1 MRKLELLAP
10 AKNLETGI
18 EAIKHGADA
27 VYIGGP
33 SFGARA
39 AAGNS
44 VEEIAELCSYAH
56 FYGAKVYVTFNTIIY
71 DNELHQAQE
80 LIYQLYDAGVDAL
93 IVQDLA
99 LCTMQ
104 LPPIELHASTQLDIT
119 KAEKAIFLEQAGFK
133 QIVLAREL
141 SLNQIK
147 EIRQATNCE
156 LEAFIH
162 GALCVSYSGRCY
174 ASEFCFNR
182 SANRGQCAQFCRLP
196 FTLKDSNGKTIRKD
210 KHLLSLRDMNRSAY
224 IEELIDAGINS
235 FKIEGRLKDI
245 KYVKNVTAY
254 YRTIIDNII
263 TKRSNEFKRSSY
275 GQTHLKFTPQLDKSF
290 NRKFTEYFL
299 HNERNHEANIDT
311 PKSMGENIG
320 LIRKVWKNKLEIII
334 HEGLNIQPGD
344 GLCYIDHEGKLQGFR
359 ANTVTSTNE
368 RNKLIVTTF
377 GKSNNSFTG
386 NHPLELYRNLDIQF
400 ESALEKESATRK
412 LLLKLELEET
422 PNGFILLG
430 IDEMGRQASE
440 LITIDHQPS
449 KTYQQEN
456 ILRQLMKIGDSQYAI
471 ENIEIKFS
479 QDWFI
484 PSSLLSTARRN
495 LIRSLSEIKN
505 KNSNHNQTPPPI
517 PHTKNQFIK
526 QKFDYTANIA
536 NHRARQYYENHG
548 ATSCDPAFEIERPQ
562 GRTAIM
568 FCKYCIRHELGICKK
583 TVSNFNKELKEPLT
597 LYSADGKKFD
607 LSFDCKNCEM
617 SVWTHIE

>member
-44 VEEIAELCSYAH
+44 VEEITELCSYAH

-263 TKRSNEFKRSSY
+263 TKRSKEFKRSSY

-311 PKSMGENIG
+311 PKSMGEQIG
-320 LIRKVWKNKLEIII
+320 YISNVWRNKLEIIL
-334 HEGLNIQPGD
+334 HEGLKIQAGD
-344 GLCYIDHEGKLQGFR
+344 GLCFIDYVGKLQGFR
-359 ANTVTSTNE
+359 ANTVTHTNE
-368 RNKLIVTTF
+368 KNKFIVSVF
-377 GKSNNSFTG
+377 GKANYAFTA
-386 NHPLELYRNLDIQF
+386 NHSLELYRNLDTQF
-400 ESALEKESATRK
+400 ENLLDKETATRK
-412 LLLKLELEET
+412 LLLKLVIEEVS
-422 PNGFILLG
+422 NGFMLHG
-430 IDEMGRQASE
+430 IDEMGRQAYE

-449 KTYQQEN
+449 KTSQQEN
-456 ILRQLMKIGDSQYAI
+456 ILRQLMKTGDSQYLI
-471 ENIEIKFS
+471 DNIEIKFS

-495 LIRSLSEIKN
+495 LINSLAEIKH
-505 KNSNHNQTPPPI
+505 NSSNSCTQHHELLHPNNQVI
-517 PHTKNQFIK
+517 Q
-526 QKFDYTANIA
+526 QKLDYTANIA
-536 NHRARQYYENHG
+536 NHKAKSYYENQG
-548 ATSCDPAFEIERPQ
+548 ITSCAPAFEIERPK

-568 FCKYCIRHELGICKK
+568 FCKYCIRHELGLCKK
-583 TVSNFNKELKEPLT
+583 STSKKNTEIKEPLT
-597 LYSADGKKFD
+597 LHSADGRQFE

-617 SVWTHIE
+617 TVWANIE

>member
-44 VEEIAELCSYAH
+44 VEEITELCSYAH

-254 YRTIIDNII
+254 YRAIIDNII
-263 TKRSNEFKRSSY
+263 AKRDKEFRRASY
-275 GQTHLKFTPQLDKSF
+275 GQTILKFTPQLDKSF
-290 NRKFTEYFL
+290 NRKFTDYFI
-299 HNERNHEANIDT
+299 HDKRYSEANIDT
-311 PKSMGENIG
+311 PKSMGEQIG
-320 LIRKVWKNKLEIII
+320 YISNVWRNKLEIIL
-334 HEGLNIQPGD
+334 HEGLKIQAGD
-344 GLCYIDHEGKLQGFR
+344 GLCFIDYEGKLQGFR
-359 ANTVTSTNE
+359 ANTVTHTNE
-368 RNKLIVTTF
+368 KNKFIVSVF
-377 GKSNNSFTG
+377 GKANYAFTA
-386 NHPLELYRNLDIQF
+386 NHSLELYRNLDTQF
-400 ESALEKESATRK
+400 ENLLDKETATRK
-412 LLLKLELEET
+412 LLLKLVIEEVS
-422 PNGFILLG
+422 NGFMLHG
-430 IDEMGRQASE
+430 IDEMGRQAYE

-449 KTYQQEN
+449 KTSQQEN
-456 ILRQLMKIGDSQYAI
+456 ILRQLMKTGDSQYLI
-471 ENIEIKFS
+471 DNIEIKFS

-495 LIRSLSEIKN
+495 LINSLAEIKH
-505 KNSNHNQTPPPI
+505 NSSNSCTQHHELLRPNNQVI
-517 PHTKNQFIK
+517 Q
-526 QKFDYTANIA
+526 QKLDYTANIA
-536 NHRARQYYENHG
+536 NHKAKSYYENRG
-548 ATSCDPAFEIERPQ
+548 ITSCAPAFEIERPK

-568 FCKYCIRHELGICKK
+568 FCKYCIRHELGLCKK
-583 TVSNFNKELKEPLT
+583 STSKKNTEIKEPLT
-597 LYSADGKKFD
+597 LHSADGRQFE

-617 SVWTHIE
+617 TVWANIE